1 MKKKLFVTLGICLL
15 SFPLSGFAEDFDY
28 QNNDDGEEILE
39 DTNLLPQPIQY
50 SSTSIGNKFKIKKE
64 IAITNKENDASTN
77 GKNVKLTATSLN
89 LHGAANYENY
99 LRFSDIKLPEDA
111 VLKKATLAFTAKS
124 SSKKSTNFTVQG
136 EVGEN
141 LPFSSNSDSF
151 SNRRMSQN
159 TITVQTPNNVSI
171 NDTLETGDLLP
182 IIQEMLN
189 NDENLNNLVFKL
201 TGNNEGKYIAKTFE
215 SGSEFAPKLVLDY
228 ESAYNNISI
237 PIQNSDDTAKEI
249 EKTKKVTTTGNLE
262 FGGHKGTP
270 TQSNKQS
277 IALRFNQVDI
287 PENAYIKEAYIEFVT
302 SAKSTKDVASN
313 LSIRSELGD
322 ATSFIRQDG
331 NISDRVYGKLAISSK
346 MNSFKEKNKIIRTS
360 DLSNLINENRLFGWQ
375 TNQSL
380 VFKIDGDNYLGS
392 VYSNNKLN
400 SPRLVVTY
408 KYSDTPLEIDD
419 VITNNKD
426 IENIFINEVST
437 QGTTDSKASW
447 IELFNKN
454 DKPVLLNKNI
464 SLVSKKKQFDLV
476 GLIIPAHGYRI
487 IYMDGKNDLGNDHS
501 TFELSNSGNLS
512 LIDTSNNEKRVIDSI
527 DYDKQAYNQTIGR
540 VPDGSDTIRLINEP
554 TFEGSNDHAK
564 VDTSLH
570 FSQERGVYPSGFD
583 LKLNVDPSLS
593 IRYTTDGTDP
603 TPTVGNTYNGPI
615 KVNKTMVVKAIAFN
629 DNTQTNVVAHSYILE
644 NNLPNEVKKG
654 SVWQYKDSINTE
666 DYAKGMKQFPIIS
679 VTGNRSDLTKNDDT
693 IGTFEYIDAHTSTS
707 HGNYFS
713 PVATKKYGQVS
724 SNQYNSGVAVKFN
737 RNALTKKAK
746 YEFFEPV
753 PGDTFKPVKKFAKL
767 QMKEGQDGPQN
778 DIYGLGFNRYDEK
791 VTNTLAKQMGKLG
804 LGSRYVHYFYNGRY
818 FGVKT
823 LRENFSEKMF
833 EEYFG
838 GNDTDYTKIRFQDA
852 AFSRG
857 NVEDKTSTVWPV
869 IQKSIKNNDFQ
880 EAKKYIN
887 FDDLIDTQILFMFVD
902 TEREIDAVV
911 QNSVVSND
919 SNAVKM
925 RFNVNDTDGA
935 FHNNK
940 KTGTGQAPLAGGG
953 GTYRYKWNSDAIS
966 KRGAGT
972 IFGTFS
978 GNSTNDKLGNLE
990 FKTMVKDH
998 VAQQFGTF
1006 DEDKSKAPLTVENVG
1021 GLIRENIAELDA
1033 AYKLDAAF
1041 MGARK
1046 NMYQEW
1052 VSYQD
1057 KVFNQLPDRVSYSQ
1071 DMWKKYNLTHTL
1083 DPVQLVEKDNQLLLF
1098 NSSQKATIY
1107 YTTDG
1112 TDPMGA
1118 DGTISKSA
1126 IKYSKDT
1133 LPTKGDKLTIRAFEP
1148 NNWGPKVVK

>member
-1 MKKKLFVTLGICLL
+1 MKRQLYIILGISLFSL
-15 SFPLSGFAEDFDY
+15 PLIAFADEPNYQMEKNKEEASLDVKALQSPMKNSF
-28 QNNDDGEEILE
+28 IL
-39 DTNLLPQPIQY
+39 
-50 SSTSIGNKFKIKKE
+50 KKE
-64 IAITNKENDASTN
+64 VPITSKDGDAISNEKTTT
-77 GKNVKLTATSLN
+77 LTGTSLD
-89 LHGAANYENY
+89 LHDSSNY
-99 LRFSDIKLPEDA
+99 LRFTSINLPKEA
-111 VLKKATLAFTAKS
+111 VLTKASLVFTAKS
-124 SSKKSTNFTVQG
+124 SSKKATRFTING
-136 EVGEN
+136 EIGEN
-141 LPFSSNSDSF
+141 APFSSVSDTF
-151 SNRRMSQN
+151 TNRKMSEAN
-159 TITVQTPNNVSI
+159 LVVTTPDNVAI

-182 IIQEMLN
+182 VIQEMIDKNGHLDN
-189 NDENLNNLVFKL
+189 AVFKL
-201 TGNNEGKYIAKTFE
+201 TGNKEGKYAAKSFE
-215 SGSEFAPKLVLDY
+215 SGELTAPKLVLEY
-228 ESAYNNISI
+228 EAMSNEISL
-237 PIQNSDDTAKEI
+237 PISSVTDAAKELTS
-249 EKTKKVTTTGNLE
+249 TKKVTTAGNLE
-262 FGGHKGTP
+262 FGGHKATP
-270 TQSNKQS
+270 TEKNKQTLG
-277 IALRFNQVDI
+277 LRFDNVDI
-287 PENAYIKEAYIEFVT
+287 PETTAIDEAYIEFVT
-302 SAKSTKDVASN
+302 ATKSTKEVTASVD
-313 LSIRSELGD
+313 IRSELGD
-322 ATSFIRQDG
+322 AGTYTRQDQNISGRNYSQIAVKADMTSFKDKNETLRTPNLA
-331 NISDRVYGKLAISSK
+331 NI
-346 MNSFKEKNKIIRTS
+346 
-360 DLSNLINENRLFGWQ
+360 INETRANGWQ
-375 TNQSL
+375 SGQAL
-380 VFKIDGDNYLGS
+380 GFKIDGDNYLGS
-392 VYSNNKLN
+392 VYGFDKSN
-400 SPRLVVTY
+400 SPRLVI
-408 KYSDTPLEIDD
+408 KYHYSNNPIEFDD
-419 VITNNKD
+419 VITENKD
-426 IENIFINEVST
+426 IKDVFINEIST
-437 QGTTDSKASW
+437 EGTTASKSSW
-447 IELFNKN
+447 IELYNKN
-454 DKPVLLNKNI
+454 DKPVILDKDI
-464 SLVSKKKQFDLV
+464 TLVNKKKKFDLT
-476 GLIIPAHGYRI
+476 GLVIPAKGYLV
-487 IYMDGKNDLGNDHS
+487 IYMDGKNDLGNNHS

-583 LKLNVDPSLS
+583 LKLSIDPSLS

-603 TPTVGNTYNGPI
+603 TPTIGNTYNGPI

-644 NNLPNEVKKG
+644 NNLANEVKKG

-919 SNAVKM
+919 PNAVKM

-1071 DMWKKYNLTHTL
+1071 EMWKKYNLTHTL

-1098 NSSQKATIY
+1098 SSSQKATIY